1 MSWIRKLPTVGT
13 MKIVLPYNTHFGEYN
28 SDIIVGGIEK
38 FCHQIVENFP
48 NVEIINI
55 DNNEPIKEN
64 TTKIKNFARSV
75 DADIIISNWNQA
87 SFSGSKMLDSEIP
100 IMYVGHGHVNMGSIL
115 STIDNLRN
123 KNHSVY
129 FVSQYQY
136 DWYRSMSKRMRGKD
150 FFIDGYINSSYVDGD
165 KPKLLPIEYDCAT
178 IGRCDPVEK
187 KPFIMKQWLKDTDY
201 KSILLTNSPPNEQC
215 EKYYNKNSHWDG
227 VLMNLKHSDV
237 MKTLSKSMTYFS
249 TCHNETWGITALES
263 LSHGVPIILNSKNNK
278 HASTSIC
285 ASDNHYKL
293 VSDKFELIDAIKSFS
308 NVDRKEIQ
316 DMTWEKHSKESWISQ
331 MNKCMWDTIDKFK
344 RSTVM
349 DFVV

>member
-1 MSWIRKLPTVGT
+1 

-38 FCHQIVENFP
+38 FCYQIVENFP

-75 DADIIISNWNQA
+75 DADIIISNWHQA
-87 SFSGSKMLDSEIP
+87 SFSGAKMLDSEIP
-100 IMYVGHGHVNMGSIL
+100 IMFINHGHHGVGSIL
-115 STIDNLRN
+115 SLMKNLMN
-123 KNHSVY
+123 HNHSCY
-129 FVSQYQY
+129 MVSESQHE
-136 DWYRSMSKRMRGKD
+136 WYRSMSRRMKTSD
-150 FFIDGYINSSYVDGD
+150 VVVSGYINSSYVDGD

-187 KPFIMKQWLKDTDY
+187 KPFVMKHWLKDTDY
-201 KSILLTNSPPNEQC
+201 KTVLLTNTPTIENEIN
-215 EKYYNKNSHWDG
+215 YYNKNSHWDG
-227 VLMNLKHSDV
+227 VLINLKHSDV

-249 TCHNETWGITALES
+249 TCPMETWGITALES

-278 HASTSIC
+278 HASISIC